1 MARLLSCHSLTWR
14 WASPSRRLRGPIGIA
29 LTVAVVAGVGCGQ
42 RPETTDEQDG
52 PAPPTSAQ
60 VRPATAEEIRAW
72 LIAGSGPYFERGVD
86 DGPRTFRPDGSYEQ
100 LGLGHTYGPYVVE
113 PGRFCVLMPI
123 SPEVQFCESVHVG
136 PGGR

>member
-1 MARLLSCHSLTWR
+1 MS
-14 WASPSRRLRGPIGIA
+14 IG
-29 LTVAVVAGVGCGQ
+29 LTVAVLAGVGCGQ
-42 RPETTDEQDG
+42 RPETTDGGDNL
-52 PAPPTSAQ
+52 ASPTSVQ

-113 PGRFCVLMPI
+113 LGHFCVLMP
-123 SPEVQFCESVHVG
+123 SSAEVQFCESVDVG
-136 PGGR
+136 PEGTVMSKTGKGEAPG